1 MRYLVT
7 SILLL
12 LLFSVGCAQV
22 REPVNQAQKPVEQAQ
37 QTLDDATLKEL
48 RLAPS
53 ENLQLQPGDTYQ
65 FNLTVVECC
74 YVAKTVKAAA
84 TWSIAPSGGAHID
97 SRTGL
102 LTVDKSTPNDS
113 VFTVT
118 ADVENGRRILSIKV
132 YVYTP
137 KDNPLVGIWKEKS
150 QIKCRSNETLT
161 STAPIQELEFGADNT
176 FSVTW
181 TPFEKYQDYW
191 GSYSYDTQKGQIKFV
206 VAGGNNVP
214 PNIVGEGSFSIDDKQ
229 NLILKGVWLGSKS
242 GGVKP
247 DICSIVFS
255 RH

>member
-1 MRYLVT
+1 MRHLVT

-22 REPVNQAQKPVEQAQ
+22 QKPVNQAQQPVEQAQ
-37 QTLDDATLKEL
+37 QPLDDATLKEL

-97 SRTGL
+97 SRSGL

-176 FSVTW
+176 FAVTW